1 MQGGDYAI
9 CLPSYRSSSPMAPI
23 WLLKP
28 NQPQKCAQIHTEEIL
43 LKKVLV
49 LKRIKARGGAVFLYI
64 NPIYN
69 LYTEIPIRIS
79 GDTRLLA
86 VF

>member
-9 CLPSYRSSSPMAPI
+9 CLPSYRSSSPMVPI

-28 NQPQKCAQIHTEEIL
+28 TQPQKCAQIHTEEL
-43 LKKVLV
+43 AKEGSCVES
-49 LKRIKARGGAVFLYI
+49 IKARGGAVFLYI

-69 LYTEIPIRIS
+69 LYTEIPIKIS

>member
-9 CLPSYRSSSPMAPI
+9 CLPSYRSSSPMVPI

-28 NQPQKCAQIHTEEIL
+28 THRKNARRYIPRSL

-69 LYTEIPIRIS
+69 LYTEIPIKIS